1 MPTLREIINRNV
13 FVVPGYQRGYSWGID
28 QLNDFWR
35 DIEWILEG
43 KTHFTGMLTL
53 RRTGNKTPYEKI
65 EVVDGQQRL
74 TTSFLLLHCL
84 LKHAKAKNGFV
95 TGEDVEL
102 IHRDYIR
109 GSYNGKSYL
118 RLQYDSHDDNEFLD
132 NLLNS
137 QIESLDS
144 IIGINIYKRNLI
156 YALKYFEAHVGQL
169 NSDAINQTF
178 ENLTTRL
185 IFQVEYVENQFDV
198 CAMFESINYRGK
210 KLTQFEVL
218 KNRIL
223 YIGER
228 LIKTNTQKDIFA
240 EKVQKAWGSAYAAF
254 GKGKQPLEEDD
265 FLKIHSVM
273 YFGGVGRKRNAL
285 DNKLFKEVFALE
297 RVLNN
302 AKHPIT
308 MDYIEKYVENIE
320 ASSFYWAVQNVVTS
334 DQDIESL
341 MTIECYQWI
350 IRISR
355 LPENPFKPTILAI
368 INLKGSGKIDDS
380 DMLILLKA
388 IERFIFIVYV
398 LCGISGKESAD
409 DILIISNEL
418 YLWKGES
425 PVAKFVENLED
436 KLCGYDEHDN
446 YKGIYNRQYVATES
460 QKRFTDAKKADFM
473 GWKKWSGIKYF
484 LAEHEYWCSQIF
496 IKIKYIPMRAIN

>member
-144 IIGINIYKRNLI
+144 IIGITIYKRNLI
-156 YALKYFEAHVGQL
+156 YALKYFEEHVGQL

-228 LIKTNTQKDIFA
+228 LIKT
-240 EKVQKAWGSAYAAF
+240 
-254 GKGKQPLEEDD
+254 
-265 FLKIHSVM
+265 
-273 YFGGVGRKRNAL
+273 
-285 DNKLFKEVFALE
+285 
-297 RVLNN
+297 
-302 AKHPIT
+302 
-308 MDYIEKYVENIE
+308 
-320 ASSFYWAVQNVVTS
+320 
-334 DQDIESL
+334 
-341 MTIECYQWI
+341 
-350 IRISR
+350 
-355 LPENPFKPTILAI
+355 
-368 INLKGSGKIDDS
+368 
-380 DMLILLKA
+380 
-388 IERFIFIVYV
+388 
-398 LCGISGKESAD
+398 
-409 DILIISNEL
+409 
-418 YLWKGES
+418 
-425 PVAKFVENLED
+425 
-436 KLCGYDEHDN
+436 
-446 YKGIYNRQYVATES
+446 
-460 QKRFTDAKKADFM
+460 
-473 GWKKWSGIKYF
+473 
-484 LAEHEYWCSQIF
+484 
-496 IKIKYIPMRAIN
+496 